1 MRVLEKG
8 AELGAPAIS
17 PRCILRVIKALG
29 TFGCHSQIRFPLKQ
43 FPNPNL
49 GGEPG

>member
-8 AELGAPAIS
+8 AELRAPAIS

-29 TFGCHSQIRFPLKQ
+29 TSGCCSQIRFPLKQ
-43 FPNPNL
+43 FPS
-49 GGEPG
+49 